1 MTEYSEVQ
9 IREILEGATPRCCMA
24 FALACATRVRLWW
37 ECPPAGMIPPAVPER
52 VALLRPLCDTLWT
65 HVLSEGW
72 AGSVWLPPAIQ
83 VSLSPDDEYLGCLA
97 WPLHPDAQG
106 LKNDG
111 HFELAV
117 ESLWC
122 AWNALRGDH
131 ATYASIAAIRA
142 EHAVMEMVEEWMTF
156 PTPFRSDAD
165 PVFYTEVLRQARDL
179 NRIAAVREGEAA
191 AVCQEL
197 YELSHRELAGED
209 RVAELL

>member
-1 MTEYSEVQ
+1 
-9 IREILEGATPRCCMA
+9 MA

-52 VALLRPLCDTLWT
+52 VALLRPLCATLWT

-72 AGSVWLPPAIQ
+72 AGAVRLPPAIEG
-83 VSLSPDDEYLGCLA
+83 VLSPDEEFLGCLA
-97 WPLHPDAQG
+97 WRLHPDDQG
-106 LKNDG
+106 LRNDG

-117 ESLWC
+117 ESLWS
-122 AWNALRGDH
+122 AWNALRSEH
-131 ATYASIAAIRA
+131 VAFAAIAATRA
-142 EHAVMEMVEEWMTF
+142 EHAVMELAEERMTF
-156 PTPFRSDAD
+156 PTPFRCDAD

-197 YELSHRELAGED
+197 FEQSHRELASED